1 MDDWHIYVLRCADGS
16 LYTGVTI
23 DLERRLVE
31 HNQIDR
37 LAAKYTRPRR
47 PVTLVYSEVLPT
59 RAAAYRRESVI
70 KNMPKSI
77 KEKLIIADNQI

>member
-1 MDDWHIYVLRCADGS
+1 MGDWHTYMLRCADGS
-16 LYTGVTI
+16 LYTGVTV
-23 DLERRLVE
+23 DLERRVVE

-59 RAAAYRRESVI
+59 RAAAYRRESAI
-70 KNMPKSI
+70 KNMPKSK
-77 KEKLIIADNQI
+77 KEKLIGPNDQN